1 MKLYMKHTFMAA
13 AALALLISGCGT
25 NTNSDS
31 SAASHSSPSV
41 SSEPSVQPSSGKKLK
56 VAATFY
62 PMVEFSMQVAG
73 DHAEVTGLIPTGVE
87 PHDWEPSAKDIVQLK
102 EADIFVYNG
111 IVEEWAEDALK
122 GAANDKRVVVEATHG
137 MELMEGEAEEEHE
150 HADEHEDDHAEDH
163 EEGHDHQHAID
174 PHVWLS
180 PVLAQKQVK
189 VIEEAFSKAD
199 PAHKEDYAKNAEA
212 YITQLKELDQAY
224 KTGLKDVKRKE
235 FVTQHA
241 AFAYLAKEYGLTQ
254 VPIAGLSPEQEPSP
268 DKMADIIQFA
278 KEKQVKTIFFE
289 TLVDP
294 KVAQTIA
301 KDLGAKTDVLN
312 PLEGLTDEYRK
323 NNQDYIA
330 IMKKNLA
337 ALQKALN
344 E

>member
-31 SAASHSSPSV
+31 SAASHPSQSV

-62 PMVEFSMQVAG
+62 PMVEFSKQVSG

-87 PHDWEPSAKDIVQLK
+87 PHDWEPSAKDIIQLK
-102 EADIFVYNG
+102 EADVFVYNG
-111 IVEEWAEDALK
+111 IVEEWVEDALK
-122 GAANDKRVVVEATHG
+122 GAANDKRIVVEATHG
-137 MELMEGEAEEEHE
+137 MELMEGEDEEEHE

-163 EEGHDHQHAID
+163 EEGHDHHHAID

-189 VIEEAFSKAD
+189 IIEEAFSKAD

-268 DKMADIIQFA
+268 DKMADIIKFS

-301 KDLGAKTDVLN
+301 KELGAKTDVLN
-312 PLEGLTDEYRK
+312 PLEGLTDEDRK